1 MFTAKIMYCLWVTL
15 AQDDDTFVL
24 ETTKSLPKKY
34 KKMSEKQQKEFIRER
49 ILGKSNEELVKVFF
63 FNDPRTESRIFL
75 IRNLLNRAGRMSS
88 PDITSAM
95 SEENISQ
102 VRVLIFL
109 NENYFRRRGVLCE
122 VQLIAQRLSVSYLD
136 I

>member
-15 AQDDDTFVL
+15 AQDDDTFVS

-63 FNDPRTESRIFL
+63 FFNNLRTESRIFL
-75 IRNLLNRAGRMSS
+75 MRNLLNRAGRMSS

-95 SEENISQ
+95 LEENISQ
-102 VRVLIFL
+102 VRVLTIF
-109 NENYFRRRGVLCE
+109 E
-122 VQLIAQRLSVSYLD
+122 
-136 I
+136 

>member
-63 FNDPRTESRIFL
+63 FSIIYVQSRIFL
-75 IRNLLNRAGRMSS
+75 MRNLLNRAGRMSS

-95 SEENISQ
+95 LEENISQ
-102 VRVLIFL
+102 VRVLTIF
-109 NENYFRRRGVLCE
+109 E
-122 VQLIAQRLSVSYLD
+122 
-136 I
+136 

>member
-63 FNDPRTESRIFL
+63 FFNNLRTVTYFSDEEFTES
-75 IRNLLNRAGRMSS
+75 GRK
-88 PDITSAM
+88 
-95 SEENISQ
+95 
-102 VRVLIFL
+102 
-109 NENYFRRRGVLCE
+109 NEFT
-122 VQLIAQRLSVSYLD
+122 
-136 I
+136 

>member
-63 FNDPRTESRIFL
+63 FQWSTYRVTYFSDEEFTES
-75 IRNLLNRAGRMSS
+75 GRKNEFTWHYLCHVGREYQSS
-88 PDITSAM
+88 
-95 SEENISQ
+95 EG
-102 VRVLIFL
+102 F
-109 NENYFRRRGVLCE
+109 NYFWMKIISGGVE
-122 VQLIAQRLSVSYLD
+122 YFVKFN
-136 I
+136 